1 MISICLD
8 NFRDD
13 EHLYP
18 SRSVRLSKK
27 NASIGPEKSKFLI
40 KGKRVQ
46 NFCKERFYDL
56 LHVEGL

>member
-8 NFRDD
+8 NFLDD

-27 NASIGPEKSKFLI
+27 NASIGPENPSFVLKEKVYRI
-40 KGKRVQ
+40 
-46 NFCKERFYDL
+46 FCKEPFYDV